1 MKREILFRGW
11 SELHNKW
18 VEGNFTLD
26 AIGKPRIIKV
36 HSSGQGLT
44 FIPVHPD
51 SVGQFTGMLDI
62 DGNKVFE
69 GMKLHRHLGVYWTV
83 SFKDSK
89 WVAIPETDSS
99 LYLDASQFKECKIT
113 GNTFQ
118 PK

>member
-11 SELHNKW
+11 SEDLQKW
-18 VEGNFTLD
+18 VEGGIYTHQND
-26 AIGKPRIIKV
+26 VAIIHKHGNNLMQ
-36 HSSGQGLT
+36 HT
-44 FIPVHPD
+44 PVNPD

-69 GMKLHRHLGVYWTV
+69 GMKLHRYLGVYWTV

-89 WVAIPETDSS
+89 WVAIPETDSG

-118 PK
+118 PN